1 MFTIITGSQF
11 GDEGKG
17 KIVDL
22 LAKNYDIVARFQ
34 GGNNA
39 GHTVKVGD
47 EVYKLHLIPSG
58 ILLDARILIGPG
70 VVLNPEVLAEEITM
84 LEKHGIKVDAGKLGI
99 DAKTSIIMPYH
110 IEMDGIREAFREQK
124 IGTTRR
130 GIGNAYIDKIARDE
144 IRMAELVNSDRFL
157 AKLEEL
163 AHQKET
169 EIEAMGGDLEI
180 VRDPVL
186 IERYLELGR
195 QFAAYVTDVS
205 REINEALDEGKNV
218 MAEGAQGTHL
228 DVIHGTQK
236 FVTSSSTIAG
246 SACANLGVGPTRVDN
261 VIAIVKAYITRV
273 GEGPLPTELTDE
285 LGEKI
290 QIAGGEFGTTTGRGR
305 RCGWFDL
312 PLLKKAI
319 TLNGYTEISLTKL
332 DVLTGL
338 DPVRICVCY
347 NYRGENIDYPPELTE
362 DLEKCSPVYED
373 LPGWKNDLTQV
384 KSFEELPENA
394 KGYVR
399 RLEELMKVPIGYI
412 SVGPGRAQTFKKGN
426 YSAWVKQHQ

>member
-22 LAKNYDIVARFQ
+22 LAKDYDVVARFQ

-39 GHTVKVGD
+39 GHTVQVGN

-70 VVLNPEVLAEEITM
+70 VVLNPEVLAEEIAM
-84 LEKHGIKVDAGKLGI
+84 LEKHGIKVDARKLGI
-99 DAKTSIIMPYH
+99 DAKTSVIMPYH
-110 IEMDGIREAFREQK
+110 IEMDWLREASREQK
-124 IGTTRR
+124 IGTTKR
-130 GIGNAYIDKIARDE
+130 GIGYAYIDKVARDE
-144 IRMAELVNSDRFL
+144 IRMAELIDSDRFL
-157 AKLEEL
+157 ARLEEL
-163 AHQKET
+163 APQKER
-169 EIEAMGGDLEI
+169 EILAMGGDLEI

-186 IERYLELGR
+186 IERYVELGR

-205 REINEALDEGKNV
+205 RELNEALDEGKNV

-228 DVIHGTQK
+228 DVVHGTQK

-246 SACANLGVGPTRVDN
+246 SACASLGVGPTRVDN

-273 GEGPLPTELTDE
+273 GEGPLPTELFDE
-285 LGEKI
+285 LGERI

-319 TLNGYTEISLTKL
+319 YLNGYTEISLTKL
-332 DVLTGL
+332 DVLSGL
-338 DPVRICVCY
+338 DPVRICVSY
-347 NYRGENIDYPPELTE
+347 NYRGENVDYPPELTE
-362 DLEKCSPVYED
+362 ELEKCSPVYED
-373 LPGWKNDLTQV
+373 LPGWGDDLTQV
-384 KSFEELPENA
+384 KSFDDLPENA
-394 KGYVR
+394 KGYVK
-399 RLEELMKVPIGYI
+399 RLEELMKVPISYI
-412 SVGPGRAQTFKKGN
+412 SVGPGREQTFKKE
-426 YSAWVKQHQ
+426 

>member
-39 GHTVKVGD
+39 GHTVQVGD

-70 VVLNPEVLAEEITM
+70 VVLNPEVLAEEIAM
-84 LEKHGIKVDAGKLGI
+84 LEKHGIKVDAEKLGI
-99 DAKTSIIMPYH
+99 DAKTSVIMPYH
-110 IEMDGIREAFREQK
+110 IEMDWLREASREQK
-124 IGTTRR
+124 IGTTKR
-130 GIGNAYIDKIARDE
+130 GVGYAYIDKVARDE
-144 IRMAELVNSDRFL
+144 IRIAELIDSDRFL
-157 AKLEEL
+157 ARLEEL
-163 AHQKET
+163 APQKER
-169 EIEAMGGDLEI
+169 EILAMGGDLEI
-180 VRDPVL
+180 VRDHVL
-186 IERYLELGR
+186 IERYIELGK

-228 DVIHGTQK
+228 DVVHGTQK
-236 FVTSSSTIAG
+236 FVTSSSTISG
-246 SACANLGVGPTRVDN
+246 SACAGLGVGPTRVDN

-273 GEGPLPTELTDE
+273 GEGPLPTELFGE
-285 LGEKI
+285 LGERI

-319 TLNGYTEISLTKL
+319 NLNGYTEISLTKL

-338 DPVRICVCY
+338 DPIRICVSY

-362 DLEKCSPVYED
+362 ELEKCSPVYED

-394 KGYVR
+394 KGYVK
-399 RLEELMKVPIGYI
+399 RLEALMKVPITYI
-412 SVGPGRAQTFKKGN
+412 SVGPGREQTFKKE
-426 YSAWVKQHQ
+426 

>member
-1 MFTIITGSQF
+1 MFTIITGAQF

-47 EVYKLHLIPSG
+47 VVYKLHLIPSG
-58 ILLDARILIGPG
+58 ILLDARVLIGPG
-70 VVLNPEVLAEEITM
+70 VVLNPEVLAEEIEM
-84 LEKHGIKVDAGKLGI
+84 FEKHGIKVNADKLGL

-110 IEMDGIREAFREQK
+110 IEMDGLREASRETK
-124 IGTTRR
+124 IGTTKR
-130 GIGNAYIDKIARDE
+130 GIGYAYIDKVARDE
-144 IRMAELVNSDRFL
+144 IRIAELVDKERFL
-157 AKLEEL
+157 ARLEEL
-163 AHQKET
+163 ATQKEK
-169 EIEAMGGDLEI
+169 EITAMGGNPKI

-195 QFAAYVTDVS
+195 QFAPYVTDVS
-205 REINEALDEGKNV
+205 REINKALDEGKNV
-218 MAEGAQGTHL
+218 MAEAAQGTHL

-246 SACANLGVGPTRVDN
+246 SACANLGIGPTRVNN
-261 VIAIVKAYITRV
+261 VLAIVKAYITRV
-273 GEGPLPTELTDE
+273 GEGPLPTELSGE
-285 LGEKI
+285 LGERI
-290 QIAGGEFGTTTGRGR
+290 QRAGGEFGTTTGRSR

-319 TLNGYTEISLTKL
+319 ALNGYTEISLTKL

-338 DPVRICVCY
+338 EPIRICVSY
-347 NYRGENIDYPPELTE
+347 EYKGKNIDYPPELTE
-362 DLEKCSPVYED
+362 DLEECKPVYED
-373 LPGWKNDLTQV
+373 LPGWENDLTEV
-384 KSFEELPENA
+384 KAFEDLPENA
-394 KGYVR
+394 KNYVR
-399 RLEELMKVPIGYI
+399 RLEELMKVPINYI
-412 SVGPGRAQTFKKGN
+412 SVGPGRAQTFKKE
-426 YSAWVKQHQ
+426 

>member
-1 MFTIITGSQF
+1 MFTIITGAQF

-22 LAKNYDIVARFQ
+22 LAKDYDVVARFQ

-39 GHTVKVGD
+39 GHTVRVGD

-58 ILLDARILIGPG
+58 ILLDARVLIGPG
-70 VVLNPEVLAEEITM
+70 VVLNPEVLAEEIEM
-84 LEKHGIKVDAGKLGI
+84 FEKHGIKVDAGKLGV

-110 IEMDGIREAFREQK
+110 IELDGLREAARETK

-130 GIGNAYIDKIARDE
+130 GIGYAYIDKVARDE
-144 IRMAELVNSDRFL
+144 IRMAELVDRERFL
-157 AKLEEL
+157 KRLEEL
-163 AHQKET
+163 APQKEK
-169 EIEAMGGDLEI
+169 EIEAMGGDPKI
-180 VRDPVL
+180 VRNPDL
-186 IERYLELGR
+186 IKKYLELGK
-195 QFAAYVTDVS
+195 QFAAYVTDAS
-205 REINEALDEGKNV
+205 KEINQALDEGKNV
-218 MAEGAQGTHL
+218 MAEAAQGTHL

-273 GEGPLPTELTDE
+273 GEGPLPTELTGE
-285 LGEKI
+285 LGERI
-290 QIAGGEFGTTTGRGR
+290 QRAGGEFGTTTGRGR

-319 TLNGYTEISLTKL
+319 ALNGYTEISLTKL

-338 DPVRICVCY
+338 DPLRICVGY
-347 NYRGENIDYPPELTE
+347 KYKGESLDYPPELTE
-362 DLEKCSPVYED
+362 DLWECSPVYED
-373 LPGWKNDLTQV
+373 LPGWKADLTEV
-384 KSFEELPENA
+384 KSYGELPENA
-394 KGYVR
+394 RNYVR
-399 RLEELMKVPIGYI
+399 RLEELMKVPVNYI
-412 SVGPGRAQTFKKGN
+412 SVGPGRAQTFKKEE
-426 YSAWVKQHQ
+426 

>member
-22 LAKNYDIVARFQ
+22 LANNYDVVARFQ

-39 GHTVKVGD
+39 GHTVQVGN

-70 VVLNPEVLAEEITM
+70 VVLNPEVLAEEISM
-84 LEKHGIKVDAGKLGI
+84 LEKHGIKVDARKLGI
-99 DAKTSIIMPYH
+99 DAKTSVIMPYH
-110 IEMDGIREAFREQK
+110 IEMDWLREASREQK
-124 IGTTRR
+124 IGTTKR
-130 GIGNAYIDKIARDE
+130 GIGYAYIDKVARDE
-144 IRMAELVNSDRFL
+144 IRMAELIDRDRFL
-157 AKLEEL
+157 ARLEEL
-163 AHQKET
+163 APQKER
-169 EIEAMGGDLEI
+169 EILAMGGDVQI

-186 IERYLELGR
+186 IERYIELGR
-195 QFAAYVTDVS
+195 KYAAYVTDVS

-228 DVIHGTQK
+228 DVVHGTQK
-236 FVTSSSTIAG
+236 FVTSSSTISG
-246 SACANLGVGPTRVDN
+246 SACASLGVGPTRVDN

-273 GEGPLPTELTDE
+273 GEGPLPTELFDE
-285 LGEKI
+285 LGERI

-319 TLNGYTEISLTKL
+319 YLNGYTEVSLTKL

-338 DPVRICVCY
+338 DPVRICVSY

-362 DLEKCSPVYED
+362 ELEECSPVYED
-373 LPGWKNDLTQV
+373 LPGWENDLTQV

-394 KGYVR
+394 KGYVK
-399 RLEELMKVPIGYI
+399 RLEELMKVPITYI
-412 SVGPGRAQTFKKGN
+412 SVGPGREQTFKKE
-426 YSAWVKQHQ
+426 